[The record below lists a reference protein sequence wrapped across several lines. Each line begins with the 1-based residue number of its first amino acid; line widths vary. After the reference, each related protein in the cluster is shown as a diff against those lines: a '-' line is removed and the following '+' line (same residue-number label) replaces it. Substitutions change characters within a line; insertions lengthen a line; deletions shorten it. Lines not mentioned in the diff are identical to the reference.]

1 MFKKVLIA
9 EDYETYNLGVIKTL
23 EELQIHD
30 FGFANYCDDAL
41 AKIQKSVFEKNPYDL
56 LITDLSFE
64 EDYREQNLKSGRQLI
79 LATRELYPDL
89 RIIVFSIENKPKS
102 IEDLFKKYN
111 VNAFVSKG
119 RNDAKELKKAICT
132 TFEKGYYLPDEIK
145 FSIKKNSIEF
155 SDYDIT
161 LISMLSKGLKQQEIE
176 EYLKVNDI
184 KPYGRSSLEKKLND
198 LRETLNAKNNVEMIV
213 KCKDLGII

>member
-23 EELQIHD
+23 DELGIPEYD
-30 FGFANYCDDAL
+30 FVNYCDDACS
-41 AKIQKSVFEKNPYDL
+41 KIKKSIELNSPYDL

-64 EDYREQNLKSGRQLI
+64 EDYREQKIKSGRELI
-79 LATRELYPDL
+79 LTLKEIAPEL

-111 VNAFVSKG
+111 VNSFVSKG
-119 RNDAKELKKAICT
+119 RNDAKELKKAISAVA
-132 TFEKGYYLPDEIK
+132 EKGYYLPHEIR

-155 SDYDIT
+155 SDYDVT
-161 LISMLSKGLKQQEIE
+161 LISMLAKGLKQQEME
-176 EYLKVNDI
+176 DYLKENDI
-184 KPYGRSSLEKKLND
+184 KPFGRSSLEKRLND
-198 LRETLNAKNNVEMIV
+198 LRESMNAKNNIEMVV

>member
-23 EELQIHD
+23 DELQITNYE
-30 FGFANYCDDAL
+30 FVNYCDDAL
-41 AKIQKSVFEKNPYDL
+41 AKIKKSIVENQPYDL

-64 EDYREQNLKSGRQLI
+64 EDYREQMIKSGRQLI
-79 LATRELYPDL
+79 LEARELHPDL

-111 VNAFVSKG
+111 VNSFVSKG
-119 RNDAKELKKAICT
+119 RNDAKELKKAIT
-132 TFEKGYYLPDEIK
+132 AVAEKGYFLPEEIK

-155 SDYDIT
+155 SDYDVT
-161 LISMLSKGLKQQEIE
+161 LISLLAKGYRQQEIE
-176 EYLKVNDI
+176 EHFKKNDI
-184 KPYGRSSLEKKLND
+184 KPYGISSLEKKLND
-198 LRETLNAKNNVEMIV
+198 LRETLNAKNNIEMIV

>member
-23 EELQIHD
+23 EELQISEYE
-30 FGFANYCDDAL
+30 FVSYCDDAL
-41 AKIQKSVFEKNPYDL
+41 AKIQKSVNEENSYDL

-64 EDYREQNLKSGRQLI
+64 EDHREQNLKSGRQLV
-79 LATRELYPDL
+79 LAAREIHPEL

-119 RNDAKELKKAICT
+119 RNDAKELKKAIIAVA
-132 TFEKGYYLPDEIK
+132 EKGYFLPQEIR

-155 SDYDIT
+155 SDYDVT
-161 LISMLSKGLKQQEIE
+161 LLSMLAKGLRQQEIE
-176 EYLKVNDI
+176 DHFKENDI
-184 KPYGRSSLEKKLND
+184 KPYGRSSLEKRLND
-198 LRETLNAKNNVEMIV
+198 LRETLGAKNNIEMIV

>member
-1 MFKKVLIA
+1 MFEKVLIA

-23 EELQIHD
+23 EELQISD
-30 FGFANYCDDAL
+30 YEFVNYCDDAL
-41 AKIQKSVFEKNPYDL
+41 AKIQKSIIQKNPYDL

-64 EDYREQNLKSGRQLI
+64 EDFLKQNLKSGRQLI
-79 LATRELYPDL
+79 LAARELHPEL
-89 RIIVFSIENKPKS
+89 KIIVYSIENKPKS

-119 RNDAKELKKAICT
+119 RNDAKELKKAMIT
-132 TFEKGYYLPDEIK
+132 TFDKGYYLPEEIK
-145 FSIKKNSIEF
+145 FSIRKNSIEF

-161 LISMLSKGLKQQEIE
+161 LLSLLAKGLKQQEIE
-176 EYLKVNDI
+176 DYFKDNDLR
-184 KPYGRSSLEKKLND
+184 PYGRSSLEKKLND
-198 LRETLNAKNNVEMIV
+198 LRETLNAKNNIEMIV